1 MDLRLGCHPR
11 RSLLLLFFGRL
22 SAINR
27 FFTVEILELGQSH
40 IGKTAGW
47 LAVIR
52 CYRNRRSARGLEE
65 VAPGMV

>member
-40 IGKTAGW
+40 IGKQRDGW
-47 LAVIR
+47 LLFAVT
-52 CYRNRRSARGLEE
+52 ATDDQPE
-65 VAPGMV
+65 VLKR